1 MRDVPLTL
9 DGGVSDLGH
18 VGDCEAAGWISR
30 SLIARCER
38 SSCQWMNAARNEKD
52 LVREEKVRLGGE
64 AMTMEGK
71 TERINFFFCSAC
83 LLACL
88 LARSALLCSAV
99 QPTAHPHRRLC
110 QCQATLPGFIPT
122 PARRNCPSRPSA
134 HLPICPSAHLPICPS
149 ATQCHTF
156 PSRTCLSLKSFGGK
170 TSTLQNAYQRRP
182 ARCSLHSASS
192 PCSRPRPALLVS
204 TLTYSTPSAP
214 APASRVSTPA
224 VPGPRSLVSGLCHL
238 SIRHLHPS
246 RIASPSPTAG
256 CTALHRPA
264 PSSTSII
271 SSTRAQAQVGQ
282 QEQQQQHKYNPPNQA
297 SCRFVFLG
305 PTSNLKFHPHRQPP
319 TSSIHSSVAELEH
332 HSPCN
337 LSPTSA
343 FCRQSVRC
351 RPPTT
356 QLPAGIDRHSPDPLY
371 FSIHPSRNWYGS
383 VAAPDLQHLPKP

>member
-83 LLACL
+83 LLARLC
-88 LARSALLCSAV
+88 SALLSNQRPIHIVVSANARPPC
-99 QPTAHPHRRLC
+99 QDSSRPLPAATAHP
-110 QCQATLPGFIPT
+110 G
-122 PARRNCPSRPSA
+122 